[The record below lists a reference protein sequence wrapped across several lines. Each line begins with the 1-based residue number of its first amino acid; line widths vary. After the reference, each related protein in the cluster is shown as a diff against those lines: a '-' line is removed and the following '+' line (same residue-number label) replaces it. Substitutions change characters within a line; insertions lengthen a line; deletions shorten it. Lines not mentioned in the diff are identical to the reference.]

1 MDLNLKNK
9 IALITGSSVGI
20 GKAVAEQFAKE
31 GVDLIMCSRN
41 KNNIEKVANELQTK
55 YSIKAKGLS
64 IDLTN
69 KKSFNILDN
78 FIMDEFGGVD
88 ILINNAGTGTNETIM
103 EAKDEKWQ
111 YFWDLH
117 VMATVRTTKIVVPYM
132 VKKGGGSIIQSAS
145 ICASQPLW
153 YEPIYNVTKAALVM
167 LGKNMANELIGK
179 NIRVNTINAGLIL
192 TPDWIKTAKELT
204 KDKEITWKD
213 YIDSIANENAPIK
226 RFGSPDELAKFYV
239 FLSSECA
246 SYCVGATYYI
256 DGGMLKVIK

>member
-1 MDLNLKNK
+1 MCIRDR
-9 IALITGSSVGI
+9 
-20 GKAVAEQFAKE
+20 AK
-31 GVDLIMCSRN
+31 V
-41 KNNIEKVANELQTK
+41 
-55 YSIKAKGLS
+55 LS

-204 KDKEITWKD
+204 KDKEITWK
-213 YIDSIANENAPIK
+213 A
-226 RFGSPDELAKFYV
+226 V
-239 FLSSECA
+239 
-246 SYCVGATYYI
+246 SYTHLTLPTSDLV
-256 DGGMLKVIK
+256 

>member
-192 TPDWIKTAKELT
+192 TPDWIKTAKELGIIKAT
-204 KDKEITWKD
+204 IFPDNCPGDKELPTI
-213 YIDSIANENAPIK
+213 SIIPEIARIIE
-226 RFGSPDELAKFYV
+226 V
-239 FLSSECA
+239 
-246 SYCVGATYYI
+246 
-256 DGGMLKVIK
+256 KVILDIFSFKKKYPNIAKKIACV